1 MALKM
6 NAQRQS
12 LRDLLVP
19 GGPKEEEE
27 IPSGITPP
35 HSETLSPPYSQ
46 PPSPEDHVYATDVS
60 ILWITLSSIMKSYY
74 SY

>member
-19 GGPKEEEE
+19 GGAKEEEE
-27 IPSGITPP
+27 IPGGITPP
-35 HSETLSPPYSQ
+35 RSETLSPPHSQ
-46 PPSPEDHVYATDVS
+46 PPSPEDHIYATDVG
-60 ILWITLSSIMKSYY
+60 IVRLTLSMISY
-74 SY
+74 